1 MTETPR
7 HWIQAARTFDGG
19 SFRISYEW
27 KEMLTYW
34 EGDKGFVFEC
44 GWGVDPG
51 TVVVPNDE
59 YWDKVV
65 PPWLV
70 GRRAEVVDR
79 LTKHSG
85 HIVKEEGVS
94 IFPAAEW
101 RLRVL
106 DQGLR
111 QPKT

>member
-1 MTETPR
+1 
-7 HWIQAARTFDGG
+7 
-19 SFRISYEW
+19 
-27 KEMLTYW
+27 MLTYW

-85 HIVKEEGVS
+85 HIVKEEGAS

-106 DQGLR
+106 DKG
-111 QPKT
+111 PTTS